1 MKTRGAVVDSMDGFK
16 NLKPSSRIN
25 SFKGENLMSKNT
37 VTLTN
42 NTTGESFDFDL
53 INCSRGPKAIDFGKL
68 FDKSKLFS
76 YDPGYG
82 NTAGCESTISYV
94 NGKDGEL
101 LYKGIPI
108 QDLVEKYKFTD
119 VCRLLITDEGL
130 PKTQEES
137 LAFDME
143 LRHRGF
149 LHERLKSVFS
159 AFPDKAH
166 PMAALS
172 ALVSVLATLYYDH
185 KDMDDEDD
193 YQMMARRIIAKT
205 ATMVAFCYRHSIGA
219 AFIEPDVSRSYV
231 ENFLY
236 MLRSYP
242 HGRFK
247 WGLKGEEGVQPL
259 EVEALDKI
267 LTLHAEHGQN
277 ASTTTVRNVA
287 STGVHPY
294 AAISAGIAALWG
306 PAHGGANEAVLKQLN
321 EIGSVDAVDKY
332 IDRVKDKSDP
342 FRLMGFGH
350 RVYKNYDPRAKTLKA
365 LKDDLN
371 RRGIKMDSRLSEIA
385 EKVEEVAL
393 KDDYFIERKLY
404 PNVDFYS
411 GIILTALRIPTEL
424 FTPIFVLGRMPGWCA
439 NLIEHVKN
447 PQVKITRPRQV
458 YLGK

>member
-1 MKTRGAVVDSMDGFK
+1 
-16 NLKPSSRIN
+16 
-25 SFKGENLMSKNT
+25 MSKT
-37 VTLTN
+37 ITLTN
-42 NTTGESFDFDL
+42 NESGETFDFDL
-53 INCSRGPKAIDFGKL
+53 IDCTRGAKAIDFSKL
-68 FDKSKLFS
+68 YDKAKLFS

-82 NTAGCESTISYV
+82 STAGCKSTISYV
-94 NGKDGEL
+94 NGADGEL
-101 LYKGIPI
+101 LYKGIPV
-108 QDLVEKYKFTD
+108 QDLVANYSFTD
-119 VCRLLITDEGL
+119 VCRLLITEDGL
-130 PKTQEES
+130 PKNNIES
-137 LAFDME
+137 MEFDIE

-149 LHERLKSVFS
+149 LHEKLKNVFQ

-166 PMAALS
+166 PMATLS

-205 ATMVAFCYRHSIGA
+205 ATMVAFCYRHSVGA
-219 AFIEPDVSRSYV
+219 PFIEPDVSKSYV

-236 MLRSYP
+236 MLRGYP
-242 HGRFK
+242 HGR
-247 WGLKGEEGVQPL
+247 LKYTLNNGKDIQENIDPVEI
-259 EVEALDKI
+259 EALDKI

-321 EIGSVDAVDKY
+321 EIGDVNNVDKY
-332 IDRVKDKSDP
+332 IARVKDKNDP

-350 RVYKNYDPRAKTLKA
+350 RVYKNYDPRARTLKA

-371 RRGIKMDSRLSEIA
+371 KKGIKMDMRLSDIA

-393 KDDYFIERKLY
+393 NDEYFIQRKLY

-411 GIILTALRIPTEL
+411 GIILTALKIPTQL

-439 NLIEHVKN
+439 NLIEHVKDPN
-447 PQVKITRPRQV
+447 TKITRPMQV
-458 YLGK
+458 YVGK

>member
-1 MKTRGAVVDSMDGFK
+1 
-16 NLKPSSRIN
+16 
-25 SFKGENLMSKNT
+25 MSKDT
-37 VTLTN
+37 ITLTN
-42 NTTGESFDFDL
+42 NKTNESFDFNL
-53 INCSRGPKAIDFGKL
+53 IQCTRGPMAIDFSKL
-68 FDKSKLFS
+68 YDTAKLFS

-82 NTAGCESTISYV
+82 STAGCASTISYV
-94 NGKDGEL
+94 NGADGEL

-119 VCRLLITDEGL
+119 VCRLLITEDGL
-130 PKTQEES
+130 PKNTQESDE
-137 LAFDME
+137 FDIE

-149 LHERLKSVFS
+149 LHERLKSVFA

-166 PMAALS
+166 PMATLS

-205 ATMVAFCYRHSIGA
+205 ATMVAFCYRHSVGA
-219 AFIEPDVSRSYV
+219 PFIEPDVSKSYV

-236 MLRSYP
+236 MLRAYP
-242 HGRFK
+242 HGK
-247 WGLKGEEGVQPL
+247 LKHTLHGEQHIESV
-259 EVEALDKI
+259 EIEALDKI

-294 AAISAGIAALWG
+294 AAISAGISALWG

-321 EIGSVDAVDKY
+321 EIADVKNVDKY
-332 IDRVKDKSDP
+332 IAKVKDKNDP

-371 RRGIKMDSRLSEIA
+371 KRGIKMDMRLSEIA

-393 KDDYFIERKLY
+393 HDDYFIERKLY

-411 GIILTALRIPTEL
+411 GIILTALKIPTGL

-439 NLIEHVKN
+439 NLIEHVKD
-447 PQVKITRPRQV
+447 PTARITRPRQV

>member
-1 MKTRGAVVDSMDGFK
+1 MAK
-16 NLKPSSRIN
+16 NS
-25 SFKGENLMSKNT
+25 
-37 VTLTN
+37 VTLTDN
-42 NTTGESFDFDL
+42 STGKSYEFDL
-53 INCSRGPKAIDFGKL
+53 IDCTRGPKAIDFSKL
-68 FDKSKLFS
+68 FSTTNLFS

-82 NTAGCESTISYV
+82 STAGCEGSISYV
-94 NGKDGEL
+94 NGTDGEL

-108 QDLVEKYKFTD
+108 QDLVAKYKFTD
-119 VCRLLITDEGL
+119 VCRLLISDEGL
-130 PKTQEES
+130 PKNDKES
-137 LAFDME
+137 LEFDLE

-149 LHERLKSVFS
+149 LHEKLKGVFS

-166 PMAALS
+166 PMATLS

-185 KDMDDEDD
+185 KKMESDED
-193 YQMMARRIIAKT
+193 YQTMARRIIAKT
-205 ATMVAFCYRHSIGA
+205 PTMVAFCQRHSVGA
-219 AFIEPDVSRSYV
+219 PFIEPDVSKSYV

-236 MLRSYP
+236 MLRAYP
-242 HGRFK
+242 HGR
-247 WGLKGEEGVQPL
+247 LKQTLNGEEEIKPV

-306 PAHGGANEAVLKQLN
+306 PAHGGANEAVLAQLK
-321 EIGSVDAVDKY
+321 EIGDVKNVDKY
-332 IDRVKDKSDP
+332 IERVKDKNDP

-371 RRGIKMDSRLSEIA
+371 KRGIKMDMRLSEIA

-393 KDDYFIERKLY
+393 KDEYFIKRNLY

-411 GIILTALRIPTEL
+411 GIILSALKIPVEL

-439 NLIEHVKN
+439 NLIEHVRN
-447 PQVKITRPRQV
+447 PQVRITRPRQV
-458 YLGK
+458 YVGK